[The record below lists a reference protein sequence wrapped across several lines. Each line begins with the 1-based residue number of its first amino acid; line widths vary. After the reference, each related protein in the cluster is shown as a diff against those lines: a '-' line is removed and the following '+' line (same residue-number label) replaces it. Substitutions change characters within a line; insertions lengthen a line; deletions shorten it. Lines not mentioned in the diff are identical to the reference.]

1 MEQVILVA
9 TDFGDRRTWQV
20 EDLLRELDELT
31 RSAGGRVIGQVVCR
45 RQRPTPA
52 YFIGKGK
59 AQEIRDMCLA
69 RGADIVV
76 FNDDLFPAQQRNLE
90 EIIGVKTIDRTQLIL
105 DIFAQRA
112 HSSEGKVQVEMAQL
126 MYLLPRLTGRGI
138 LLSRL
143 GGGIGT
149 RGPGEKKLEVDR
161 RRIRERIAKLKED
174 LAKIGVHRATMR
186 KSRDRVT
193 LPVVGIVGYTN
204 SGKSTLLNAL
214 TGSKVGVGQ
223 VLFATLDPTIRRLSL
238 LDNREILFADT
249 VGFLHRLPL
258 HLIEAFKATLDE
270 VVRSDILIHV
280 LDISHPMVDEQYG
293 AVGVVLDEL
302 GIRSKPCV
310 VALNKVDKVEN
321 PFVIR
326 RFLRRFPNSVAISA
340 LRRDGLDELVGKVV
354 ITLETPGL

>member
-1 MEQVILVA
+1 MEQAILVA
-9 TDFGDRRTWQV
+9 TDFGDRRVWGV

-31 RSAGGRVIGQVVCR
+31 RSAGGRVVGQVVCR
-45 RQRPTPA
+45 RDRPTPA

-59 AQEIRDMCLA
+59 AQEIRDMCVT
-69 RGADIVV
+69 RGTDIVI
-76 FNDDLFPAQQRNLE
+76 FNDDLSPAQQRNLE

-112 HSSEGKVQVEMAQL
+112 HSSEGKIQVELAQL

-161 RRIRERIAKLKED
+161 RRIRKRITKLKKD

-186 KSRDRVT
+186 KSRDR
-193 LPVVGIVGYTN
+193 LAIPVVGIVGYTN
-204 SGKSTLLNAL
+204 AGKSTLLNAL
-214 TGSKVGVGQ
+214 TNSKVGVDQ
-223 VLFATLDPTIRRLSL
+223 MLFATLDPTIRRLSL
-238 LDNREILFADT
+238 LDNREVLFADT

-258 HLIEAFKATLDE
+258 HLIESFKATLDE

-280 LDISHPMVDEQYG
+280 LDISHPMVDEQYE

-302 GIRSKPCV
+302 GIRSKPTV
-310 VALNKVDKVEN
+310 VALNKMDKVEN

-326 RFLRRFPNSVAISA
+326 RFLRRFPDSVTISA
-340 LRRDGLDELVGKVV
+340 LRREGLDELVKKVV
-354 ITLETPGL
+354 VTLEASGL